1 MANGHFAPQN
11 ALSET
16 PTPSESVTEM
26 DQARARPAP
35 GVYAQAEGAL
45 HSPEYG
51 MLKSPSSQSLSAMAR
66 AGVYHDLANEFDWL
80 CKRIGY

>member
-16 PTPSESVTEM
+16 LMPSESVTEM
-26 DQARARPAP
+26 EQARARPAS
-35 GVYAQAEGAL
+35 GISAQAEGAS

-66 AGVYHDLANEFDWL
+66 AGMYLNLANEFDWL
-80 CKRIGY
+80 CTRIGY